1 MILFENVTKKYRGT
15 QRPALDGVDLKVDRG
30 EFLFIVGAS
39 GSGKSSCLQLILR
52 EELASDGT
60 VHVLGQDL
68 SKISTRKVP
77 YFRRNLGMVF
87 QDFRL
92 LTNKTVYDN
101 VAFSLQVIGKS
112 RGFIQEAVPDTLE
125 MVGLTGKERRYPH
138 ELSGG
143 EQQRVAIARAI
154 VNKPAILLADE
165 PTGNL
170 DPATSLGIMQLLRAI
185 NAAGTTVVM
194 ATHEATFV
202 DIMQQRVME
211 LSGGVVVRDE
221 QGGGYGETASIPIE
235 DLQAAGLR
243 PLRTSEDV
251 VRKTLAPVPPTGA
264 ESSDPETEADL
275 EADFDAAMGFAVAEN
290 EPGAASDPEAAPND
304 VEQLFAEA
312 LEGDG
317 GSAAKSGPT
326 RASEDRA
333 AQGRVVEDASP
344 KQNEREQSESD
355 QNERA
360 AEAEDDLVD
369 DRTIRVGADGAEEPK
384 NGRIPKFLEPGESI
398 DPVREALS
406 GGVAERLGLRRP
418 ENDDETDVGP
428 VR

>member
-15 QRPALDGVDLKVDRG
+15 QRPALDGISLNIERG
-30 EFLFIVGAS
+30 EFVFIVGAS
-39 GSGKSSCLQLILR
+39 GSGKSSCIRLILR
-52 EELASDGT
+52 EDLPTSGE
-60 VHVLGQDL
+60 VHVIGQEL

-77 YFRRNLGMVF
+77 YFRRNLGVVF

-112 RGFIQEAVPDTLE
+112 RGFIQEAVPDTLR
-125 MVGLTGKERRYPH
+125 MVGLEGKAKRYPH

-202 DIMQQRVME
+202 DIMQQRVIE
-211 LSGGVVVRDE
+211 LAQGVIVRDE
-221 QGGGYGETASIPIE
+221 QRGGYGETASIPVA
-235 DLQAAGLR
+235 DLTDAGVQA
-243 PLRTSEDV
+243 LRTSEEV
-251 VRKTLAPVPPTGA
+251 VRATLTHEFSADPAASAPTAQEDAPPADA
-264 ESSDPETEADL
+264 ER
-275 EADFDAAMGFAVAEN
+275 AAATAAVVLP
-290 EPGAASDPEAAPND
+290 EPGAPSA
-304 VEQLFAEA
+304 VE
-312 LEGDG
+312 
-317 GSAAKSGPT
+317 P
-326 RASEDRA
+326 
-333 AQGRVVEDASP
+333 
-344 KQNEREQSESD
+344 
-355 QNERA
+355 
-360 AEAEDDLVD
+360 
-369 DRTIRVGADGAEEPK
+369 DGAPAPK
-384 NGRIPKFLEPGESI
+384 VPDFLEPEVPDARDASVEQI
-398 DPVREALS
+398 DPADPLGLAEAQS
-406 GGVAERLGLRRP
+406 SIAERLGL
-418 ENDDETDVGP
+418 EANDDHTDVGP